1 MKVSKFFSI
10 LLIISAVFALT
21 GCEEIM
27 AAIGGEDIFGE
38 EDNYVES
45 PSVSVLGDVYG
56 VDLHYG
62 ESKTFS
68 VSAAVEDG
76 GTLTYQWVRVLSKAL
91 PGVPYETVIAGATSS
106 SYTFTADNAEDSF
119 YLFCRV
125 TNTKNGIQKTSE
137 SEHIRVSVSN
147 IVRLNGTHIN
157 EVTTWNPLYTY
168 YIESESWAV
177 VEKSLTIPAGTVVK
191 LGKNAY
197 LETTGTGT
205 ITVLAEEGKTTY
217 FTSYLDMTKGISI
230 PEFAGSA
237 VGPAKGD
244 WAGVYISGT
253 SGSSFKNC
261 EFRYSNAYALKL
273 FKKTTVEGCTFTD
286 NKSVE
291 YTGALTILEDANESV
306 VKNNVFYNNDW
317 PLQVASNY
325 TVDTSNIF
333 HNPDNAE
340 VKNANQAIILE
351 GGKTVAQGKSTYW
364 MITELPYFVAT
375 GNWVDARGH
384 LYIGDTSND
393 VIVKFS
399 DGYYLEIHDTGTLS
413 LGSGSILTCWK
424 DDEHGGDIEGDGS
437 IECND
442 GDWKGVYFPEVGYNN
457 DINKDETRVFYNDK
471 SEIPSGEESEE

>member
-1 MKVSKFFSI
+1 MKVSKFFSVM
-10 LLIISAVFALT
+10 LIVSAVFVLI
-21 GCEEIM
+21 GCADIM
-27 AAIGGEDIFGE
+27 ALITGE
-38 EDNYVES
+38 EDNYVDS

-68 VSAAVEDG
+68 VSATVEDG
-76 GTLTYQWVRVLSKAL
+76 GTLSYQWVRVLSKAL
-91 PGVPYETVIAGATSS
+91 PGVPYETVITGAASA
-106 SYTFTADNAEDSF
+106 SYTFTAGNAEDSF

-125 TNTKNGIQKTSE
+125 TNTKNGKQETSE
-137 SEHIRVSVSN
+137 SDHIRVSVSN
-147 IVRLNGTHIN
+147 IIRLNGTHIN
-157 EVTTWNPLYTY
+157 EVATWNPLYTY

-230 PEFAGSA
+230 PEYVGSA

-244 WAGVYISGT
+244 WAGVLISGA

-261 EFRYSNAYALKL
+261 TFRYANAYALRL
-273 FKKTTVEGCTFTD
+273 SAKTTVDGCTFTD

-291 YTGALTILEDANESV
+291 YTGALTLAEGENESI
-306 VKNNVFYNNDW
+306 VKNTVFYNNDW
-317 PLQVASNY
+317 PLYVPANY

-351 GGKTVAQGKSTYW
+351 GGKTVAQGKRTYW

-384 LYIGDTSND
+384 LYIGDASND

-424 DDEHGGDIEGDGS
+424 DDAHGGDIEGDGP

-442 GDWKGVYFPEVGYNN
+442 GDWEGVYYPGVRYNN
-457 DINKDETRVFYNDK
+457 DIIKDETRVFYNDK
-471 SEIPSGEESEE
+471 NEIPAEEEESEE